1 MRRFFL
7 KKAQLLRHPRH
18 NPFDYVVILSA
29 QATLFPD
36 LVSISYDFLACLVN
50 RYLN

>member
-1 MRRFFL
+1 MRRFFF

-29 QATLFPD
+29 QATLFPYQ
-36 LVSISYDFLACLVN
+36 SQSQSRTIF
-50 RYLN
+50 